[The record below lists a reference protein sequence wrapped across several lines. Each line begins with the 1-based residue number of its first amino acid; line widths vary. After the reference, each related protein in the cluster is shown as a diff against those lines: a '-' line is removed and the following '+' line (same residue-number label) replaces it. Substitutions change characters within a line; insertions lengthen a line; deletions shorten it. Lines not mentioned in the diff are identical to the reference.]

1 MEDFHLL
8 IKRAYSSRLSSG
20 LHTLTLE
27 IDDGINP
34 PVTDTTTVEVSKS
47 APVLSLATPD
57 TSLTYLSSQYIFWN
71 AIESVDYD
79 GDDFTMTIISN
90 LQSDAILE
98 DVDPSQTYIS
108 QIQAGEHEIS
118 IILTDS
124 DGMQRIETI
133 NLMVIPSPPDAI
145 IVKPAEG
152 QSFLGGEEIILEEE
166 STDADF
172 DIVFRQWEVIDKTTG
187 ITVETSSSSTV
198 QLFLIPGEYL
208 VRLTVRDSLQNTQI
222 ETRDIRIENTNP
234 VLDDQSLIVTP
245 PELTSGVPVTI
256 EVSVKLSDP
265 DGTTQDVRATIV
277 HDLQVWDFVLQDLDG
292 DDVWEGSV
300 AVNPEKPGRPS
311 LRIIATDG
319 TGESATID
327 QISRTIVVI
336 EADESNSNL
345 PLIIGGGV
353 IILLLIISSLFTV
366 KIRRSRI
373 EDELIQSWDVLSKPN
388 ISRDYP
394 DLGAESLEET
404 EEVVNDLWSQLEQE
418 EGLN

>member
-1 MEDFHLL
+1 
-8 IKRAYSSRLSSG
+8 LSSG
-20 LHTLTLE
+20 LHILTLE

-47 APVLSLATPD
+47 APVLSLATPH
-57 TSLTYLSSQYIFWN
+57 TSLTYLSSEYIFWN

-90 LQSDAILE
+90 LQSGAILE
-98 DVDPSQTYIS
+98 DVDPSQTHIS

-133 NLMVIPSPPDAI
+133 NLMVIPSPPDAN

-172 DIVFRQWEVIDKTTG
+172 DIVFRQWEVIDKMTG
-187 ITVETSSSSTV
+187 ITVETSSSSSE
-198 QLFLIPGEYL
+198 QLSLVPGEYL
-208 VRLTVRDSLQNTQI
+208 VQLTVRDSLQNTEI
-222 ETRDIRIENTNP
+222 ETRNIRVENTNP
-234 VLDDQSLIVTP
+234 VLDDQSLVVTP
-245 PELTSGVPVTI
+245 PELTSGVLVTI

-292 DDVWEGSV
+292 DDIWEGSV
-300 AVNPEKPGRPS
+300 AINPEKPGRPS

-319 TGESATID
+319 AGESATID

-336 EADESNSNL
+336 EADTSNSNL
-345 PLIIGGGV
+345 SLIFGGGAV
-353 IILLLIISSLFTV
+353 ILFLILSSFFMA
-366 KIRRSRI
+366 KIRRNRL
-373 EDELIQSWDVLSKPN
+373 EDDLIQSWDVLSKPN
-388 ISRDYP
+388 MGKDYP
-394 DLGAESLEET
+394 ELEAESSVENKET
-404 EEVVNDLWSQLEQE
+404 VNDLWSQLEQE